1 MSVSWYAGHTN
12 RSYLG
17 SYTLRSV
24 ARHRALLSQLRSLRQ
39 ADSEW
44 FLRNP
49 GRIVRFR
56 PERKAD
62 FASLFPSEALPT
74 FIPHQL
80 DAVGPLNWVAVVDVH
95 RAINIPVESGA
106 LRSRVRTL
114 PIRSRRLQLCLE
126 EEFAIAVCQE
136 LLNQLHSTDIP
147 IPTAA

>member
-1 MSVSWYAGHTN
+1 MKHPSTFLEQH
-12 RSYLG
+12 
-17 SYTLRSV
+17 
-24 ARHRALLSQLRSLRQ
+24 ALCQ

-44 FLRNP
+44 FQRNP
-49 GRIVRFR
+49 DRIVRFR

-62 FASLFPSEALPT
+62 FLALPASKEVPI

-80 DAVGPLNWVAVVDVH
+80 DADGPLSWVAVVDVV
-95 RAINIPVESGA
+95 RAIGIPVESGA

-114 PIRSRRLQLCLE
+114 PIRSRRIQLCLE

>member
-1 MSVSWYAGHTN
+1 MSSHQ
-12 RSYLG
+12 
-17 SYTLRSV
+17 LRFV
-24 ARHRALLSQLRSLRQ
+24 ARHRARLSQLRSLRQ
-39 ADSEW
+39 ADSDW
-44 FLRNP
+44 FRRNP

-62 FASLFPSEALPT
+62 FASLSPSEALPT

-80 DAVGPLNWVAVVDVH
+80 DAEGPLSWVAVVDVC
-95 RAINIPVESGA
+95 RAIAIPAESGA

-136 LLNQLHSTDIP
+136 LLNQLHSPEIP
-147 IPTAA
+147 LSTAA